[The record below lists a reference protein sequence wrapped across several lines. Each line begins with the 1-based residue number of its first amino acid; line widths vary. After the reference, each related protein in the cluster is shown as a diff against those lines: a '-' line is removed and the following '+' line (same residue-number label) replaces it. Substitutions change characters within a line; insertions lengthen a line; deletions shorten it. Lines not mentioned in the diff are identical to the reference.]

1 MKILSIKKEYLNGEK
16 IILNIEGYLHA
27 QPVFDANI
35 TAKDLEIKLKE
46 WKVNQDECDRINAEN
61 LATVKPVLEIKKE
74 LTNLINKNI

>member
-1 MKILSIKKEYLNGEK
+1 MKIINIKKFDVEK
-16 IILNIEGYLHA
+16 ILVEVEGYPHA

>member
-1 MKILSIKKEYLNGEK
+1 MKILSIQKFDESK
-16 IILNIEGYLHA
+16 IILKIEGYLHA